1 MASTTASSLTEG
13 LKAKLNSSL
22 PLEARCRLAT
32 NVITCRVAVP
42 HREDLV
48 LDWAISSLRKKY
60 LRQCEGQRK
69 DEEMLW
75 QCLASC
81 LPKLPPTL
89 DYSNVPDFLLDVVG
103 LADMSLPEVV
113 GSITLLLPLGCR
125 AYPASPSWPPT
136 ITLLLKQ
143 PSLVKPAM
151 SALASLNL
159 LAGIGM
165 APLLSRLSIVAAE
178 NADLQAD
185 AGIIAQKL
193 LFSSP
198 SALSTLFTHLTTEE
212 LEEKHSEPSTEASLL
227 LACLE
232 QGTDPRLLAEAS
244 KDLLPAVRLPL
255 LALYSLM
262 CGGPGP
268 LRARTAIG
276 AKLESAATPC
286 TKRLAAV
293 LASSLPLDLSVE
305 VHSSLSAGKLLQ
317 DIVRHCLDKAGAGE
331 DAGAMVAVLRVHHPQ
346 LLEPLLPT
354 ILTAYLRHPV
364 DPPSSIFSDMLEVM
378 LALRQV
384 PKLVA
389 RLFLHLRTLDIIEE
403 INWREGDLEALA
415 KILPSLPR
423 VQTLEMWKMMNFHL
437 SSDCLAAP
445 PNSVKVGSFCR
456 LLGPLLSTLL
466 SHSQL
471 ADHNLPSSL
480 MPRISALM
488 LDTVSSMQAIL
499 DLGFVPEPQRSLLCS
514 VVSAL
519 ASLVGLFKSYRNVE
533 SLASVFELQDKVVTW
548 LLDNP
553 EWSKETPGAERILQN
568 CYKPGLELKQL
579 KLSENAITAANWLP
593 HSFDELSDEVL
604 LRWVRK
610 RSEVPSSLLDN
621 PKCCAI
627 VLMEMLERVNKGSE
641 ELYIPSPEMW
651 TRQEYWMDR
660 DSYLGKS
667 LASTLVTMLH
677 SEAPCTALAS
687 SDFSRLEALPLEHLP
702 SALKLAAVLVT
713 LSQVLK
719 TKHGVK
725 YQSLAA
731 RCLESS
737 DAFRFVDAGAFLARL
752 LMLEELGTGELME
765 AVTRMVGKYTKTI
778 QDVTASFHLWEGAG
792 VEEGCKWVKAAVGLL
807 ESLKPATKGVEEG
820 EKRLAA
826 ELLVDKLCKFVVKIW
841 KKLNTDDIKLTSLL
855 FLASAQ
861 LIAVLGLK
869 VGSKASKMVASLAD
883 LALSSA
889 PIPGWST
896 LLTSCCSQPSLLE
909 QVDNWRDRCWTL
921 VSKEFCPK
929 NKELV
934 VSLLASTSNPD
945 VLESM
950 LMLVEGEAP
959 NVSLWTE
966 VLRAEVSDTCK
977 DAKNKSVE
985 AALVVILREAGRS
998 DTKVDLCLLP
1008 PLLDALFSAPP
1019 CISSQMETLA
1029 LACLAL
1035 VPLVNTTPSLA
1046 TLSLFL
1052 SHRTGLSNQTIPVV
1066 LALLR
1071 HLLPSTTSNE
1081 ELQALAGVLGLVSR
1095 QRDHWGSVSATLTA
1109 DLLAHMSKLEPS
1121 SRAVLTSALMPLL
1134 PFLDKHDMEL
1144 LSSSLDPATN
1154 ELFKQL
1160 LTNYNSNHKFKG
1172 KI

>member
-1 MASTTASSLTEG
+1 MATTTASSLTEG
-13 LKAKLNSSL
+13 LKAKLYSSL
-22 PLEARCRLAT
+22 PFEARCRLAT

-48 LDWAISSLRKKY
+48 LDWVISSLRKKY

-69 DEEMLW
+69 DEEKLW

-81 LPKLPPTL
+81 LPNLPPTL

-113 GSITLLLPLGCR
+113 GSITLLLPLGCK
-125 AYPASPSWPPT
+125 AYPTSPSWPPT

-151 SALASLNL
+151 SALTFLNL
-159 LAGIGM
+159 STGIGL
-165 APLLSRLSIVAAE
+165 APLLARLSSVAVKH
-178 NADLQAD
+178 ADLRVD
-185 AGIIAQKL
+185 AGIIAKKL

-198 SALSTLFTHLTTEE
+198 SALAPLFTHLTTED
-212 LEEKHSEPSTEASLL
+212 LEEKHCEPSTEASLL
-227 LACLE
+227 LASLE
-232 QGTDPRLLAEAS
+232 QGTDPRLLAEAA
-244 KDLLPAVRLPL
+244 KDLTPAVRLPL
-255 LALYSLM
+255 LALCSLM

-268 LRARTAIG
+268 LRARTAVG
-276 AKLESAATPC
+276 AKLEAAATPC

-293 LASSLPLDLSVE
+293 LASSLPLDLSLE
-305 VHSSLSAGKLLQ
+305 VHSGLGAGKLLQ
-317 DIVRHCLDKAGAGE
+317 DTVRHCINKAGAGE
-331 DAGAMVAVLRVHHPQ
+331 DAGAMVAALRVHHPQ
-346 LLEPLLPT
+346 LLEPLLPA
-354 ILTAYLRHPV
+354 ILTAYLQHPV
-364 DPPSSIFSDMLEVM
+364 YPPASILSDMLEVM

-389 RLFLHLRTLDIIEE
+389 RLFLHLRTVDVIEE
-403 INWREGDLEALA
+403 VNWREGDLEALA
-415 KILPSLPR
+415 RVLPSLPR
-423 VQTLEMWKMMNFHL
+423 VQTLEMWKMLNFHL
-437 SSDCLAAP
+437 SSDCLASP
-445 PNSVKVGSFCR
+445 PTSARVGSFCR
-456 LLGPLLSTLL
+456 LLGPLLSTVL

-480 MPRISALM
+480 MPRISALVS
-488 LDTVSSMQAIL
+488 DTVGSMQAIL
-499 DLGFVPEPQRSLLCS
+499 DLGFLPAPQRTLLCS

-519 ASLVGLFKSYRNVE
+519 ASLVALFKSYRNVE
-533 SLASVFELQDKVVTW
+533 SLGSVFELQDKVVAW

-553 EWSKETPGAERILQN
+553 EWSKEIPGAERILQN
-568 CYKPGLELKQL
+568 CHKSGLEPGQL
-579 KLSENAITAANWLP
+579 QLSENAITAENYLP

-610 RSEVPSSLLDN
+610 RSAIPSSLLDN

-627 VLMEMLERVNKGSE
+627 VLMELLERVNKSSE
-641 ELYIPSPEMW
+641 ELYIPSPEVW
-651 TRQEYWMDR
+651 TRQEHWMDR